1 VSASSNHREDS
12 NSILHPHVDSASH
25 KLRLHGSWT
34 SEDTARKETLVAGCV
49 DDRKEDGGQG
59 LRLGS
64 DRAEVH
70 PASNQKIQYPKKLG
84 KLSLSQKEG
93 TN

>member
-1 VSASSNHREDS
+1 M
-12 NSILHPHVDSASH
+12 
-25 KLRLHGSWT
+25 
-34 SEDTARKETLVAGCV
+34 AGCV